1 MAEKA
6 ITDAD
11 EKAGDR
17 PGRLAH
23 ESRAVAQA
31 GRRGVYDGHFAWDP
45 ADQLGHEEQ
54 GKQLA
59 DAVALLHVPIRRGF
73 AVEGRKQRLG
83 VALGELGPVG
93 HDRGHDGD
101 MRHRVLGGGGCR
113 GLLLEDRQK
122 QDEKEDGGQVV
133 DLDVFI
139 MACRSVGGRL
149 GAEETGVEN
158 DDVGASLELSDA
170 LGKGGHGGV
179 LAEVELPHLDVLGAI
194 SV

>member
-6 ITDAD
+6 IKYVD
-11 EKAGDR
+11 EKAGYR

-23 ESRAVAQA
+23 ESGTVAQA
-31 GRRGVYDGHFAWDP
+31 GSRGIYDGNFARDP

-54 GKQLA
+54 GKELA

-73 AVEGRKQRLG
+73 AVKGREQRLG
-83 VALGELGPVG
+83 VAFGELGPVG
-93 HDRGHDGD
+93 HERGHDGD

-122 QDEKEDGGQVV
+122 QDEKEDGGEVV
-133 DLDVFI
+133 DLHVFI

-149 GAEETGVEN
+149 GAETGVEN